1 MEFREENDNPP
12 PPVLVLS
19 QPVDTTSVGVQQQ
32 VEDGPPLP
40 RLASMPHLWTRY
52 HQLMRNLMDH
62 DDNDDD
68 DDEDDG
74 SNHHH
79 HNNEEDSS
87 VDDRYN
93 TCIQRFRYGIIWFV
107 FLVIWP
113 TGMVSYHSWT
123 NDTESTF
130 HHAIPGTPSALAQDA
145 FVHAFRRN
153 NNNNN
158 SSSYFFLD
166 PMNPPLFLILS
177 PISNTTSLLIH
188 DVPPTIQTNST
199 STITPAYQQA
209 RNFSLQLVPFL
220 QQRRWKNTGFII
232 SNSLLSLLPSIHSS
246 SSIGHNN
253 NSNCHRINN
262 ETESWLRITSYYT
275 YLQPE
280 IQQFLPS
287 IADASFRIGTSV
299 LIQIEYDILFP
310 TNETTTLRRHEKK
323 KRLLHEL
330 MRAVDEYQTEFWK
343 NQTRIAAASTTG
355 NPSSDEDAATTT
367 TTTTSNASTPSSAA
381 PWFHVSYTGIP
392 YLASDLAASTRRDIR
407 RMDVLVL
414 PLAWLCMGVVLK
426 GTNPWIV
433 WIVPLLTTITTVCAW
448 SIIMNILMGRR
459 LLSSS
464 ISTFTPTVMMS
475 LSLGMG
481 IDYTMFLLARY
492 MEEMETLGDVRKRK
506 KAVFVMLRGSGHV
519 IILSGLTLAATFA
532 GLCCLP
538 LDMLHSIG
546 IGAVT
551 TILSAIGVNLT
562 LVPALLYT
570 PLGRWMI
577 ITKSST
583 RTSDSRHTVESS
595 TNAFSANNPLMENLL
610 EDDPSL
616 GESSHHN
623 NHNLA
628 LLPHPRRSIW
638 IKMSGQL
645 LHRYR
650 GVIILLVLLQLLFP
664 IAEHATRIK
673 TSISFDLLLP
683 AKSPS
688 LQTFHSLSQHAG
700 SGSLNPYRLLF
711 DGSDVNMTMT
721 SAAGF
726 HVMHLVIDELRA
738 IEKADTDRMLNVPQ
752 GVDIPVSE
760 IAEMPMALFDSAN
773 WRNMMTHLEAVLY
786 ATPHHAATF
795 NGISVLKN
803 VKVSYALYRTAKYC
817 SSFQVP
823 QCPFETLRV
832 INELDQRTTSQVDKF
847 ATFISVNLGVDPFSD
862 EGIFWLKQARSV
874 IRHLEDNGSLMG
886 VRVFIV
892 GSAGIAQDTVE
903 AVYDAFP
910 WMIVVTTLT
919 VFILMGIFFRSI
931 LVPFR
936 SVVSIFLTLSFSF
949 GLAVLVFQNG
959 LFDWTHIQAF
969 SLESG
974 ELCWL
979 VPLMGFSIIVGLA
992 LDYDVFLISR
1002 ILEFRLDEHEHKT
1015 SIAKGLEATGGVVTA
1030 AGAIMAIA
1038 FGSLMLS
1045 SNPVLFQWSFLLT
1058 SAVLLD
1064 TFIIRTMVVPV
1075 LTDLAGS
1082 RCCWWP
1088 RKLPEER
1095 VCFPEFDRREVED
1108 VAGLL
1113 RSLESTSEYEPLR
1126 QQ

>member
-1 MEFREENDNPP
+1 MQYASEEDHNPP
-12 PPVLVLS
+12 
-19 QPVDTTSVGVQQQ
+19 DGVQQQ
-32 VEDGPPLP
+32 QVEEEAP
-40 RLASMPHLWTRY
+40 AVSSSVPHLWTRY
-52 HQLMRNLMDH
+52 HQLMRNLSDH
-62 DDNDDD
+62 DDD
-68 DDEDDG
+68 DDDYNDNDG
-74 SNHHH
+74 SNNDDDNN
-79 HNNEEDSS
+79 HNP
-87 VDDRYN
+87 DDDDRLISLHRYN
-93 TCIQRFRYGIIWFV
+93 TFLQQYRHAILWFV

-113 TGMVSYHSWT
+113 AGMISYHSWT
-123 NDTESTF
+123 NETESTF
-130 HHAIPGTPSALAQDA
+130 HHAVPGTPSAVAQDA
-145 FVHAFRRN
+145 FVHAYRRRPRNSNSNSN
-153 NNNNN
+153 NNTN
-158 SSSYFFLD
+158 SSFYFYLD

-188 DVPPTIQTNST
+188 TDDNHPKKKNST
-199 STITPAYQQA
+199 STVSAAYQQA
-209 RNFSLQLVPFL
+209 RNFSLQLDPYL
-220 QQRRWKNTGFII
+220 KQRSCYYCQ
-232 SNSLLSLLPSIHSS
+232 SNAL
-246 SSIGHNN
+246 IGHNCHGTDNPKN
-253 NSNCHRINN
+253 NTNN
-262 ETESWLRITSYYT
+262 ESEPSWLRISSYYT

-280 IQQFLPS
+280 QHQFLPS
-287 IADASFRIGTSV
+287 IADTSYRFGSSV
-299 LIQIEYDILFP
+299 LIQIEYDIPLP
-310 TNETTTLRRHEKK
+310 ETTTTTTTTTQSSKLKKCILR
-323 KRLLHEL
+323 EL
-330 MRAVDEYQTEFWK
+330 MRAIDEYQDEFWK
-343 NQTRIAAASTTG
+343 NQTMIHSIILDNSSIPST
-355 NPSSDEDAATTT
+355 SS
-367 TTTTSNASTPSSAA
+367 
-381 PWFHVSYTGIP
+381 WFQVSYTGIP
-392 YLASDLAASTRRDIR
+392 YFASDLAVSTRRDIR
-407 RMDVLVL
+407 RTDMLVL
-414 PLAWLCMGVVLK
+414 PLAWLCMGILLK
-426 GTNPWIV
+426 GATNPWIL
-433 WIVPLLTTITTVCAW
+433 WIVPLLTTITTVCCW
-448 SIIMNILMGRR
+448 SIFMNTMGSW
-459 LLSSS
+459 LVSS
-464 ISTFTPTVMMS
+464 ISTFTPAVMMS

-481 IDYTMFLLARY
+481 MDYTMFLLARY
-492 MEEMETLGDVRKRK
+492 MEETDQLRDVRRRK
-506 KAVFVMLRGSGHV
+506 KAILVMLRGSGRV
-519 IILSGLTLAATFA
+519 IILSGFTLAATFA
-532 GLCCLP
+532 GLCSLP

-546 IGAVT
+546 IGAVA
-551 TILSAIGVNLT
+551 TILSAIMVNLT
-562 LVPALLYT
+562 VVPALLYT

-577 ITKSST
+577 VTKSNS
-583 RTSDSRHTVESS
+583 RTLDSRQTLASS
-595 TNAFSANNPLMENLL
+595 TNAFEENHPLLENLL
-610 EDDPSL
+610 ENDPSL
-616 GESSHHN
+616 VESSHHN
-623 NHNLA
+623 HLV
-628 LLPHPRRSIW
+628 LLPHPHRSFW
-638 IKMSGQL
+638 MKMSRQL

-688 LQTFHSLSQHAG
+688 LQTFHSLSQQAG
-700 SGSLNPYRLLF
+700 SGSLNPYRILF

-738 IEKADTDRMLNVPQ
+738 IEKADTDRILDVPE
-752 GVDIPVSE
+752 GVDAPVSITTE
-760 IAEMPMALFDSAN
+760 IPIGSFDSSN
-773 WRNMMTHLEAVLY
+773 WKKWMVHLEAVLD
-786 ATPHHAATF
+786 TLHHHHAATF

-832 INELDQRTTSQVDKF
+832 INELDQLTASPVDEF

-862 EGIFWLKQARSV
+862 EGILWLKQARSV
-874 IRHLEDNGSLMG
+874 IARLEDNGSLMG

-910 WMIVVTTLT
+910 WMIAITTLT
-919 VFILMGIFFRSI
+919 VFILMGVFFRSI

-959 LFDWTHIQAF
+959 LLNWTHIQSL

-974 ELCWL
+974 EICWI
-979 VPLMGFSIIVGLA
+979 VPVMGFSIIVGLA
-992 LDYDVFLISR
+992 LDYDIFLISR
-1002 ILEFRLDEHEHKT
+1002 ILDFRLEEHEHKT

-1030 AGAIMAIA
+1030 AGTIMAIA
-1038 FGSLMLS
+1038 FGSLMFS
-1045 SNPVLFQWSFLLT
+1045 SNPVLIQWSFFLT

-1064 TFIIRTMVVPV
+1064 TFIIRTIVVPV